1 MPGIMTVTGP
11 IEPQDLG
18 VTYAHE
24 HLLGGPPKWSSDYAD
39 RDFTMTS
46 IESAASE
53 LGLFKQAGGQ
63 AMVEMSTP
71 DYNRQP
77 LKLRTL
83 SETTGIHIIM
93 TTGLHKDAYSHRMTV
108 QHTVDE
114 LAALFIRD
122 LSQGA
127 GDTDVRA
134 GVIKGAT
141 SLNVITEGEE
151 TVLRAGARA
160 HLSTGAPIS
169 THTQA
174 GTMGLEQ
181 IAILMESGVDPARVA
196 IGHVD
201 RNLNHDYH
209 KAMLDT
215 GACLIYDHLS
225 KEKYAPDSARIAL
238 LKRLISEGYGA
249 QLMLSG
255 DFGRNSYYTSN
266 GGGPGF
272 TYILWRFVPWLLSE
286 GISNKAV
293 LALLIDNPARFF
305 AF

>member
-1 MPGIMTVTGP
+1 MPSIITVTGP
-11 IEPQDLG
+11 IEPQELG

-24 HLLGGPPKWSSDYAD
+24 HLLGGPPDWSANYAD
-39 RDFTMTS
+39 SDFTMTS
-46 IESAASE
+46 MEAAASE
-53 LGLFKQAGGQ
+53 LGLFKQAGGRS
-63 AMVEMSTP
+63 MVEMSP
-71 DYNRQP
+71 ADYNRQP
-77 LKLRTL
+77 LKLREL
-83 SETTGIHIIM
+83 AQSTGVHIIM
-93 TTGLHKDAYSHRMTV
+93 TTGLHKDAFSQRVTSGAK
-108 QHTVDE
+108 VDD
-114 LAALFIRD
+114 LAEKFIRD
-122 LSQGA
+122 VLEGA
-127 GDTDVRA
+127 DGTGVRA

-141 SLNVITEGEE
+141 SQNRITEGEE
-151 TVLRAGARA
+151 KVLRAAAQA

-181 IAILMESGVDPARVA
+181 IALLKEVGVEPSRVA

-201 RNLNHDYH
+201 RNLDYDYH

-215 GACLIYDHLS
+215 GATLIYDHLS
-225 KEKYAPDSARIAL
+225 KEKYVPDSARVQM

-255 DFGRNSYYTSN
+255 DFGRNSYFTSN

-272 TYILWRFVPWLLSE
+272 TYILWRFVPWLVSE
-286 GISNKAV
+286 GVPRDAV
-293 LALLIDNPARFF
+293 QALVVDNPARFF